1 MFSLTI
7 LEEKFDVHGYI
18 LVQLNWYR
26 FICNQLLSVGFVPLF
41 VLIIY
46 YWLEEKSFKTFN
58 LQKYSFV
65 SYSVKSIQTNKM
77 IVMAFMWRIKI
88 MQVLYK
94 WLNAIFFQ

>member
-18 LVQLNWYR
+18 LVQLNW

-46 YWLEEKSFKTFN
+46 YWLEEKSFKTFT

-65 SYSVKSIQTNKM
+65 SYSVNIYSDKQDDSNGFYEEILK
-77 IVMAFMWRIKI
+77 
-88 MQVLYK
+88 
-94 WLNAIFFQ
+94 NASTI

>member
-7 LEEKFDVHGYI
+7 HVLEEKFDVHGYI

-46 YWLEEKSFKTFN
+46 YWLEEKSFKTFT

-65 SYSVKSIQTNKM
+65 SYSVNIYSDKQDDSNGFYEEILK
-77 IVMAFMWRIKI
+77 
-88 MQVLYK
+88 
-94 WLNAIFFQ
+94 NASTI

>member
-46 YWLEEKSFKTFN
+46 HWLEEKSFKTFT

-65 SYSVKSIQTNKM
+65 SYSVNIYSDKQDDSNGFYEEILK
-77 IVMAFMWRIKI
+77 
-88 MQVLYK
+88 
-94 WLNAIFFQ
+94 NASTI

>member
-18 LVQLNWYR
+18 LVQLNWSR

-65 SYSVKSIQTNKM
+65 SYSVNIYSDKQDDSNGFYEEILK
-77 IVMAFMWRIKI
+77 
-88 MQVLYK
+88 
-94 WLNAIFFQ
+94 NASRMSTSL

>member
-26 FICNQLLSVGFVPLF
+26 FICNELLSVGFVPLF

-46 YWLEEKSFKTFN
+46 YWLEEKSFKTFT
-58 LQKYSFV
+58 LQKYSFFHTV
-65 SYSVKSIQTNKM
+65 LISIQTNKM
-77 IVMAFMWRIKI
+77 IVMAFMRR
-88 MQVLYK
+88 
-94 WLNAIFFQ
+94 F